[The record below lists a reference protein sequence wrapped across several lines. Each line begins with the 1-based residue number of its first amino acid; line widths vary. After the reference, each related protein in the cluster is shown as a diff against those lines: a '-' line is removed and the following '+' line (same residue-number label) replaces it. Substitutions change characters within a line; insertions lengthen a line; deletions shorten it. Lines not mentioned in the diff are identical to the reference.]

1 MASGVIESL
10 RRVHRELEQV
20 CEMLLRPSP
29 EALNDCEQR
38 LARATVEMEASR
50 PAWSE
55 AARDRQAGEQARLV
69 RHSLHHAQRLLEN
82 AARFHAGWRRRRAAM
97 NGEYRADGSIP
108 DLRCPARI
116 FVEG

>member
-10 RRVHRELEQV
+10 RLVHRELEQV
-20 CEMLLRPSP
+20 SQMLLRPSP
-29 EALNDCEQR
+29 EVLNACEER
-38 LARATVEMEASR
+38 LARAAAEMEASR
-50 PAWSE
+50 PDWNE

-69 RHSLHHAQRLLEN
+69 RRALRHAQRLLEN

-97 NGEYRADGSIP
+97 NGEYRADGSMP
-108 DLRCPARI
+108 DLRCPVRI